1 MLKVCALI
9 KVIPPRTNAVLKIVK
24 GYDEIEK
31 AYMAYGRFD
40 IVAFW
45 KAKDYKEV
53 RSISGK
59 INSIE
64 GVRSTETLVEA

>member
-9 KVIPPRTNAVLKIVK
+9 KVIPPRTSAVLKLIRDFK
-24 GYDEIEK
+24 EIEK

-40 IVAFW
+40 LVAFYN
-45 KAKDYKEV
+45 ARDYKDV
-53 RSISGK
+53 RAISGK

>member
-1 MLKVCALI
+1 MLRVCALI
-9 KVIPPRTNAVLKIVK
+9 KVIPPRTGAVLKIIK
-24 GYDEIEK
+24 EYKEIEK

-40 IVAFW
+40 LVAFW
-45 KAKDYKEV
+45 KARDYKEV
-53 RSISGK
+53 RAISGK

>member
-9 KVIPPRTNAVLKIVK
+9 KVIPPRTSAVLKLIRDFK
-24 GYDEIEK
+24 EIEK

-40 IVAFW
+40 LVAFYN
-45 KAKDYKEV
+45 ARDYKDV
-53 RSISGK
+53 RTISGK

>member
-1 MLKVCALI
+1 MLRVCALI
-9 KVIPPRTNAVLKIVK
+9 KVIPPRTNAVIKIMREFK
-24 GYDEIEK
+24 EIDK

-45 KAKDYKEV
+45 KSKDYREV
-53 RSISGK
+53 REMSGK